1 MILDGI
7 APSQVDPSYVDSPD
21 PVIYEEAPE
30 KKGMRFC
37 AVLAIE
43 PVGGEVKRLP
53 EGLEVSNAD
62 SVTLFLPPG
71 QALTVRSASVPGGK
85 TL

>member
-1 MILDGI
+1 MCIRDR
-7 APSQVDPSYVDSPD
+7 SYVDSPD

-62 SVTLFLPPG
+62 RL
-71 QALTVRSASVPGGK
+71 
-85 TL
+85 

>member
-7 APSQVDPSYVDSPD
+7 RSLTGGSIPMLILRIRLFD
-21 PVIYEEAPE
+21 EEAPE

-43 PVGGEVKRLP
+43 PVGGEVKRCRR
-53 EGLEVSNAD
+53 D
-62 SVTLFLPPG
+62 W
-71 QALTVRSASVPGGK
+71 K
-85 TL
+85 